1 MNDLISIIV
10 PIYNVEGYVSTCI
23 DSLLRQ
29 TYPHLQIIL
38 VDDGSTDRSG
48 AICDKYARQ
57 DTRIEVIHQENA
69 GLSAAR
75 NSGLKRAIG
84 ELIAFVDGDDYVHP
98 QMYDTLY
105 RALRSGDYDF
115 SMVLGKQV
123 PDGSS
128 QVLSLSSVF
137 KQTVLPQER
146 LMRGL
151 FNLETI
157 EEVQLQV
164 VWNKLYKRELLEE
177 ELFQKTGTEDTE
189 FNCRIYLHAH
199 QAILIEEAMYY
210 WVQRSSSITHQK
222 LNANYIDRMRSYY
235 LCLQNMQSDQKRY
248 QGCCLEKLYKTL
260 LHVRYHARHTP
271 LCDSACQ
278 VAKELKAKTFSLFCS
293 NPFIHPV
300 KKVGLIFFY
309 YFPFLYAAFMRGCE
323 LCAKYRK

>member
-1 MNDLISIIV
+1 
-10 PIYNVEGYVSTCI
+10 
-23 DSLLRQ
+23 
-29 TYPHLQIIL
+29 
-38 VDDGSTDRSG
+38 
-48 AICDKYARQ
+48 
-57 DTRIEVIHQENA
+57 
-69 GLSAAR
+69 
-75 NSGLKRAIG
+75 
-84 ELIAFVDGDDYVHP
+84 
-98 QMYDTLY
+98 
-105 RALRSGDYDF
+105 
-115 SMVLGKQV
+115 
-123 PDGSS
+123 
-128 QVLSLSSVF
+128 
-137 KQTVLPQER
+137 
-146 LMRGL
+146 MRGL

-210 WVQRSSSITHQK
+210 WVQRSSSIIHQK

-278 VAKELKAKTFSLFCS
+278 AAKELKAKTFSLFCS

-323 LCAKYRK
+323 LRAKFRK

>member
-157 EEVQLQV
+157 EEAQLQA

-189 FNCRIYLHAH
+189 FNCRIYLHVH
-199 QAILIEEAMYY
+199 RAILIEEAMYY
-210 WVQRSSSITHQK
+210 WVQR
-222 LNANYIDRMRSYY
+222 
-235 LCLQNMQSDQKRY
+235 
-248 QGCCLEKLYKTL
+248 
-260 LHVRYHARHTP
+260 
-271 LCDSACQ
+271 
-278 VAKELKAKTFSLFCS
+278 
-293 NPFIHPV
+293 
-300 KKVGLIFFY
+300 
-309 YFPFLYAAFMRGCE
+309 
-323 LCAKYRK
+323 

>member
-115 SMVLGKQV
+115 SMVLGKHA
-123 PDGSS
+123 GSIRRTVS
-128 QVLSLSSVF
+128 FSCCSMQYLLS
-137 KQTVLPQER
+137 P
-146 LMRGL
+146 
-151 FNLETI
+151 
-157 EEVQLQV
+157 
-164 VWNKLYKRELLEE
+164 
-177 ELFQKTGTEDTE
+177 TE
-189 FNCRIYLHAH
+189 
-199 QAILIEEAMYY
+199 
-210 WVQRSSSITHQK
+210 W
-222 LNANYIDRMRSYY
+222 
-235 LCLQNMQSDQKRY
+235 
-248 QGCCLEKLYKTL
+248 QGCCTC
-260 LHVRYHARHTP
+260 RH
-271 LCDSACQ
+271 
-278 VAKELKAKTFSLFCS
+278 E
-293 NPFIHPV
+293 
-300 KKVGLIFFY
+300 G
-309 YFPFLYAAFMRGCE
+309 
-323 LCAKYRK
+323 

>member
-29 TYPHLQIIL
+29 TYSHLQIIL

-157 EEVQLQV
+157 
-164 VWNKLYKRELLEE
+164 
-177 ELFQKTGTEDTE
+177 
-189 FNCRIYLHAH
+189 
-199 QAILIEEAMYY
+199 
-210 WVQRSSSITHQK
+210 
-222 LNANYIDRMRSYY
+222 
-235 LCLQNMQSDQKRY
+235 
-248 QGCCLEKLYKTL
+248 
-260 LHVRYHARHTP
+260 
-271 LCDSACQ
+271 
-278 VAKELKAKTFSLFCS
+278 
-293 NPFIHPV
+293 
-300 KKVGLIFFY
+300 
-309 YFPFLYAAFMRGCE
+309 
-323 LCAKYRK
+323 